1 MRKSPRNS
9 RSPFT
14 SRTTFNSRSPFT
26 STSCHPFLSSC
37 HPERSEGSAV
47 GLTTA
52 ASLRTAVGALALVLL
67 LSAFAFAADL
77 KVKVLD
83 PQFAAVPNAQ
93 IQLIRPTDQTI
104 LATQTTSAEG
114 QATFHIED
122 SPSLQL
128 KVLAPGFA
136 EETRAI
142 QNQSDLTINLRIAP
156 SSETI
161 LVTAT
166 RTPVP
171 GEAAGASADS
181 LSNAQ
186 LTTIQPLAAADALR
200 ILPGAVVNAAGQR
213 GGISS
218 LFVRGGEST
227 YNKLI
232 VDGVAVDTPGQTTDF
247 GVIPLN
253 EADRLE
259 FVRGAQSTLYGS
271 DAMTSVIQV
280 WTRTGSTTIPE
291 LRLAADGGNFGTAN
305 GNASLS
311 GAWQHFDYNAFANQF
326 ATNGQGINNHYSSA
340 LQGANVG
347 LALTDQVALR
357 VRVRHTN
364 SYTGLPGEWN
374 FNGNDPL
381 VSADGVNFYPL
392 PPDPAEYSHQNNLLG
407 SVELAIH
414 QPSGWQHRLTAFD
427 YLYRYSDINLTGD
440 DARITPDGFPFDYP
454 THEYDHINRIGF
466 EYQGDYSERAWA
478 NTTFGYRVENENGV
492 IGNLLYPPST
502 PGQRLE
508 NDLYAQQQLTLGRLN
523 VIAGARFI
531 HNSDFGNTGVPR
543 VALTLLALRG
553 GNLFSGTRLRFTYAT
568 GFMEPAL
575 YQVADGPPYYVP
587 NPGLLPE
594 RTRSFEAGIQQNFLA
609 GRWVFN
615 ATYFN
620 NLFHDQIEFAD
631 NNEGVG
637 QFFNVQ
643 KSLAHG
649 AELQLQGKIA
659 SRILFNASYTNLS
672 TEYLEA
678 PLCTPANFC
687 DPVFDTG
694 NPLLRRPKH
703 SATALLTYSG
713 NHWGGTLGA
722 SFVGRRPDSDFEGF
736 GVTHAAGYALVNAGV
751 WREINKYVS
760 AYASAGN
767 ILNQHYNEVVGYPA
781 ITANIRAGL
790 RLTFGGER

>member
-1 MRKSPRNS
+1 
-9 RSPFT
+9 
-14 SRTTFNSRSPFT
+14 
-26 STSCHPFLSSC
+26 
-37 HPERSEGSAV
+37 
-47 GLTTA
+47 
-52 ASLRTAVGALALVLL
+52 
-67 LSAFAFAADL
+67 
-77 KVKVLD
+77 
-83 PQFAAVPNAQ
+83 
-93 IQLIRPTDQTI
+93 
-104 LATQTTSAEG
+104 QTTSAEG
-114 QATFHIED
+114 EATFHID
-122 SPSLQL
+122 SSASLQL

-136 EETRAI
+136 EENRDI
-142 QNQSDLTINLRIAP
+142 QNQSDITIHLHIAP

-161 LVTAT
+161 VVSAT

-171 GEAAGASADS
+171 GEDSGAQSDS
-181 LSNAQ
+181 LTYSQ
-186 LTTIQPLAAADALR
+186 LNTLQPIAASDALHV
-200 ILPGAVVNAAGQR
+200 LPGAIFGDSGQR

-247 GVIPLN
+247 GVIPLT

-259 FVRGAQSTLYGS
+259 FVRGAQSTLYGT

-280 WTRTGSTTIPE
+280 WTRAGSTAIPE
-291 LRLAADGGNFGTAN
+291 LRLSADGGNFGTAS

-311 GAWQHFDYNAFANQF
+311 GAWRHFDYNAFANQF
-326 ATNGQGINNHYSSA
+326 ATNGQGINNHYSNA

-347 LALTDQVALR
+347 LALTDQIALR
-357 VRVRHTN
+357 VHVRHTN
-364 SYTGLPGEWN
+364 SYTGLPGEFS
-374 FNGNDPL
+374 FNGYDPI
-381 VSADGVNFYPL
+381 VNPVGTTNFYPL
-392 PPDPAEYSHQNNLLG
+392 PPDPSEYSHQNNLLG
-407 SVELAIH
+407 SVELSIH
-414 QPSGWQHRLTAFD
+414 QPSGWQHRFTAFD
-427 YLYRYSDINLTGD
+427 YLYRYHDINLNGD
-440 DARITPDGFPFDYP
+440 PARVDGFGYQFDYA
-454 THEYDHINRIGF
+454 TLEYDHINRIGF
-466 EYQGDYSERAWA
+466 EYQGDYAERAWA

-492 IGNLLYPPST
+492 ISNLAYDSFT

-508 NDLYAQQQLTLGRLN
+508 NDCYAQQQLTLGRLN
-523 VIAGARFI
+523 IIAGARFI

-543 VALTLLALRG
+543 IALTLLALRG
-553 GNLFSGTRLRFTYAT
+553 GDFFSGTRLRFTYAT

-575 YQVADGPPYYVP
+575 YQIADGPPYYVP

-594 RTRSFEAGIQQNFLA
+594 RTRAFEAGIQQNFVN

-631 NNEGVG
+631 NEEGIG

-659 SRILFNASYTNLS
+659 SRLLFNASYTNLS
-672 TEYLEA
+672 TQYLEA

-703 SATALLTYSG
+703 SATALFTY
-713 NHWGGTLGA
+713 GGTRWGSSLGA
-722 SFVGRRPDSDFEGF
+722 SFVGRRPDSDFESF
-736 GVTHAAGYALVNAGV
+736 GITHAAGYTLVNATV
-751 WREINKYVS
+751 WREINKHVS
-760 AYASAGN
+760 AYAAAGN
-767 ILNQHYNEVVGYPA
+767 PLNQHYNEVVGYPA

-790 RLTFGGER
+790 RLRFGGER